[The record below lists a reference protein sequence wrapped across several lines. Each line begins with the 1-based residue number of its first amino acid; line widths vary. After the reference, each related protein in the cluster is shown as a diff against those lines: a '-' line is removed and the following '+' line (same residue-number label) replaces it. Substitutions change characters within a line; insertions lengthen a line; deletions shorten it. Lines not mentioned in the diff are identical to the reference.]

1 MKMIVIQM
9 VIVMVDKTYI
19 SGSRLGILY
28 AMLLKTSQQ
37 PHNVDLMMGQ
47 NVSFIIGVALESAMN
62 SVNQLES

>member
-1 MKMIVIQM
+1 MKMIVIRM
-9 VIVMVDKTYI
+9 VIVMVDKTYT
-19 SGSRLGILY
+19 SGARLGVLY

>member
-1 MKMIVIQM
+1 MIVIRM

-19 SGSRLGILY
+19 SGARLGVLY

>member
-1 MKMIVIQM
+1 MKMIVIRM